1 MVDSEENEKFDLRVK
16 GLMTFLVNAYVV
28 LLLSFVLSS
37 QHFVVHFKFNFV
49 LCIIQIWRWQKNFQ
63 NMFFK
68 FKSVIHFLRIF
79 HLLLLEED
87 YCSINYMGNCYG
99 WLK

>member
-37 QHFVVHFKFNFV
+37 QHFVLHFKFNFV
-49 LCIIQIWRWQKNFQ
+49 LCIIQI
-63 NMFFK
+63 
-68 FKSVIHFLRIF
+68 
-79 HLLLLEED
+79 
-87 YCSINYMGNCYG
+87 
-99 WLK
+99 